1 MQSAAIR
8 NASSKRALAN
18 IIGERDGV
26 IIQKANRADF
36 TDEAWREVQS
46 LQHNANG
53 ETVSSIASGQKIHE
67 GFMTDMKRLT
77 VQGGGRVPGA
87 PGHLDA
93 YNSVTKTVYE
103 LKPNN
108 ARSIRMG
115 IRQLHR
121 YGKALLTNW
130 HYSPKLVLVVY

>member
-103 LKPNN
+103 LKPN
-108 ARSIRMG
+108 MQG
-115 IRQLHR
+115 QLEWGLGNCTDMER
-121 YGKALLTNW
+121 RC
-130 HYSPKLVLVVY
+130 